1 MLIKELS
8 FNNRP
13 RERLINN
20 GVESLSD
27 YELISIILQSG
38 TKGENVI
45 TVSQNLLSKYNI
57 DKLSNCSLK
66 ELQQIKGIGVA
77 KACQIISA
85 FELSKRGNNSK
96 VKLKQ
101 IKSAKDVFDYCK
113 SNMSNLDR
121 ERFVVLFLDTKNKI
135 IKEEVV
141 SIGTLNSSLIHP
153 REVFKGAIKNSANS
167 VIFVHNHPSGD
178 PTPSDEDKEIT
189 KQLFDIGNMLE
200 IKVLDHVIIG
210 KDDYYSFK

>member
-1 MLIKELS
+1 MIIKELS
-8 FNNRP
+8 FDNRP
-13 RERLINN
+13 RERLVNN
-20 GVESLSD
+20 GVENLSD
-27 YELISIILQSG
+27 YELLSIILQSG

-45 TVSQNLLSKYNI
+45 NLSQKILSKYNL

-66 ELQQIKGIGVA
+66 ELQAIKGIGIA

-85 FELSKRGNNSK
+85 FELSKRGINSK
-96 VKLKQ
+96 IKNKQ
-101 IKSAKDVFDYCK
+101 IKSAKDVFEYCK
-113 SNMSNLDR
+113 LKMSNLDR

-135 IKEEVV
+135 IKEEIV

-153 REVFKGAIKNSANS
+153 REVFKNAIKNSANS